1 MKVKTYIYP
10 AFFRRIPEGG
20 FSIDF
25 PDLQGCI
32 SAGDTVEE
40 AMTMA
45 REALSLHLYGLIEDM
60 SAIPTPSDLL
70 EIIPEVGAFL
80 TLVEGRPDMVRDSIK
95 NKAVKKTLTIPY
107 WMNEEAERLH
117 INFSQVLQE
126 AVRERLGV

>member
-1 MKVKTYIYP
+1 MKTHVYP
-10 AFFRRIPEGG
+10 AFFRRVPSGG

-25 PDLQGCI
+25 PDLPGCI
-32 SAGDTVEE
+32 SAGNTVEE

-45 REALSLHLYGLIEDM
+45 REALSLHLYGLLEDKE
-60 SAIPTPSDLL
+60 AIPPASDLL
-70 EIIPEVGAFL
+70 QLTQEKAAFL
-80 TLVEGRPDMVRDSIK
+80 TLVEGRPDMVGEIIR

-126 AVRERLGV
+126 AVREKIGM